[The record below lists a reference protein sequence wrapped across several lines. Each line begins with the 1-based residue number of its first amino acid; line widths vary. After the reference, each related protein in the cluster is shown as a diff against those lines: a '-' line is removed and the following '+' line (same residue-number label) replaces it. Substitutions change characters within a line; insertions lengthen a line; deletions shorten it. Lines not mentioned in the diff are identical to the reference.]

1 MERAWPWA
9 GGILLL
15 MSWEALVWW
24 AEIPHYTLPAPSLI
38 LLTLWDNLASLS
50 LSWWFTL
57 QITFM
62 GLALAILSGV
72 MFAAAFAL
80 SRRLELAL
88 FPLAVVLQVTPIVA
102 IAPLILIYVDSTTAA
117 LLICTWVVGFFPILS
132 NTAIGLRAADRNLRD
147 LFTLY
152 GASAWQRLYLLR
164 VPSALPYF
172 LAGLRISGGLCLIG
186 AVTAEMVAG
195 VAGRE
200 TGLAS
205 RILEASY
212 RSETPKMFAA
222 LLLLT
227 LTGVVI
233 FVMFNYLTRRLIG
246 RWHALEQ

>member
-1 MERAWPWA
+1 MERAWAWA

-15 MSWEALVWW
+15 MSWEGLVWW

-38 LLTLWDNLASLS
+38 LLTLWENLASLS

-72 MFAAAFAL
+72 MLAAAFAL
-80 SRRLELAL
+80 SKRLELAL

-152 GASAWQRLYLLR
+152 GASAWQRLFLLR

-195 VAGRE
+195 VAGAKR
-200 TGLAS
+200 A
-205 RILEASY
+205 
-212 RSETPKMFAA
+212 
-222 LLLLT
+222 
-227 LTGVVI
+227 
-233 FVMFNYLTRRLIG
+233 
-246 RWHALEQ
+246 WHRVF